1 MSGFDYIVI
10 GGGSAGCIVAA
21 RLSEDS
27 SAKVLLLEAGPA
39 NRGLKVTMPL
49 GVALIAA
56 KKNPQNWGFMGEP
69 EPYLNN
75 RQIFCAR
82 GRGLGGSSAINGML
96 YVRGNRADYDQWQ
109 QMGLR
114 GWGYDDVLPY
124 FMKSENHVDGADEF
138 HGAGGPLHI
147 DNADAPN
154 PLNDAIVAAAQEAG
168 FPFTP
173 DFNGA
178 QQEGFG
184 WYDCNIKA
192 GRRGSSAAMFVEPV
206 KHRPNLTIM
215 TDARITRIIVKNGR
229 ATGVDFVR
237 GKRQQVQTIQAD
249 REIVLSAG
257 VIQSPHILQLS
268 GIGDPARLAV
278 AGIKPAHHLPGV
290 GANLHD
296 HLDVGVGNECP
307 EPVTLFSA
315 VGGLKALTMGLE
327 YLLFKRGVAA
337 LPFAQVGGFAKSRP
351 GLDRPDMQL
360 VVVPAM
366 VADGEFKKTD
376 AFTFHFC
383 QLDPE
388 SRGRI
393 DSRSADPFADPK
405 ILFNYLSTDKD
416 RLALRNCVKVARD
429 VISQSAMARFRGP
442 EILPGDAIR
451 SDAEIDAWVRQN
463 ASTVYH
469 PVGSCRMGVKGDA
482 MAVVD
487 DELRVFG
494 IEGLRIADASVM
506 PTVIS
511 GNTNAPAM
519 MIGEK
524 AADMIRRGSAELTEA
539 A

>member
-1 MSGFDYIVI
+1 MAGYDYIII

-27 SAKVLLLEAGPA
+27 SAKVLLLEAGEA

-49 GVALIAA
+49 GVAMIAA

-69 EPYLNN
+69 EPCLNN

-114 GWGYDDVLPY
+114 GWGFDDVLPY
-124 FMKSENHVDGADEF
+124 FKKSENHVDGANNY
-138 HGAGGPLHI
+138 HGVGGPLHI
-147 DNADAPN
+147 DNADAPSV
-154 PLNDAIVAAAQEAG
+154 LHDAIVAAAQEAG
-168 FPFTP
+168 YPFTP

-192 GRRGSSAAMFVEPV
+192 GRRGSSAAMFLEPV
-206 KHRPNLTIM
+206 KGRPNLTIM
-215 TDARITRIIVKNGR
+215 TDARITRIIVENGR
-229 ATGVDFVR
+229 ATGVEFVQ
-237 GKRQQVQTIQAD
+237 GKRQQAQTAQAD
-249 REIVLSAG
+249 REIILCAG
-257 VIQSPHILQLS
+257 VIQSPHVLQLS
-268 GIGDPARLAV
+268 GIGEPERLTEV
-278 AGIKPAHHLPGV
+278 GIKPVHDLPGV

-296 HLDVGVGNECP
+296 HLNVAIGNECP
-307 EPVTLFSA
+307 EPVTLYSA
-315 VGGLKALTMGLE
+315 VSGLNVL
-327 YLLFKRGVAA
+327 AA
-337 LPFAQVGGFAKSRP
+337 LPFAQVGGFAKSRRDV
-351 GLDRPDMQL
+351 DRPDMQL
-360 VVVPAM
+360 VVVPAL
-366 VADGEFKKTD
+366 VANGEFHKKD
-376 AFTFHFC
+376 GFTFHFC
-383 QLDPE
+383 QLNPE
-388 SRGRI
+388 SRGRL

-405 ILFNYLSTDKD
+405 ILFNYLSTEKDKA
-416 RLALRNCVKVARD
+416 ALRNCVKVSRD
-429 VISQSAMARFRGP
+429 IISQPAMTKFRGP
-442 EILPGDAIR
+442 EIFPGDAIR
-451 SDAEIDAWVRQN
+451 SDAEIDGWVRQN

-469 PVGSCRMGVKGDA
+469 PAGSCRMGVKGDA

-506 PTVIS
+506 PIVVG

-524 AADMIRRGSAELTEA
+524 AADMIRRGNR
-539 A
+539 